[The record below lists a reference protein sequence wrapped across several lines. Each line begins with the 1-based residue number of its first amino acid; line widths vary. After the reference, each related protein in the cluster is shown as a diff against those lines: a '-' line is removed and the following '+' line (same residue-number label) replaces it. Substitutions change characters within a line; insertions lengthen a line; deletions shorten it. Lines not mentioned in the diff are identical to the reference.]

1 MHLKEKITEM
11 PIDKSWMQ
19 KSRVSLEY
27 DNGVLE
33 FLELTFNKA
42 PQSDKLPCPC
52 VRCNNCLF
60 IIDKLCKVICKT
72 MG

>member
-1 MHLKEKITEM
+1 M

-33 FLELTFNKA
+33 FLEFAFNNE
-42 PQSDKLPCPC
+42 PQSDKLPSPC
-52 VRCNNCLF
+52 VRCN
-60 IIDKLCKVICKT
+60 KT
-72 MG
+72 NKKFMSMHRIHDQ

>member
-1 MHLKEKITEM
+1 M

-33 FLELTFNKA
+33 FLEFAFNNA
-42 PQSDKLPCPC
+42 SQSDKLPCSC
-52 VRCNNCLF
+52 VVVTIVYY